1 MTNTVT
7 LSDQQVAEFRQYVNN
22 RSKPMLIRFIEIYVP
37 GKYAISGNQTNS
49 ASAFNSLAMFYLE
62 WDYRL
67 DEAFALAK
75 RAVKFKPI
83 SSYWDAF
90 AYSLY
95 KNRNMKKQTKQLK
108 ST

>member
-1 MTNTVT
+1 
-7 LSDQQVAEFRQYVNN
+7 
-22 RSKPMLIRFIEIYVP
+22 
-37 GKYAISGNQTNS
+37 
-49 ASAFNSLAMFYLE
+49 MFYLE

-67 DEAFALAK
+67 GDAFALAK
-75 RAVKFKPI
+75 RTVKFKPI